1 MRPDTREPAAITT
14 FRWGTIGD
22 LATAAFVVAA
32 VSGVAVAV
40 PYDAQ
45 DGYRSIAALLLA
57 NPAGAFFRN
66 MHYWAGQLCLVL
78 TLLHVWDH
86 LRARTEQRVGGGMW
100 LRLALTLPLLAFIML
115 SGFMLRGDAEGRQ
128 AMRILTEATSQ
139 VPMLG
144 PLVAT
149 LVFGAGERLDVV
161 YVQHAATATI
171 VVWLLII
178 EHSRR
183 VWPRWSAFVVVT
195 VVTSGISLVMSPGL
209 HDGLEPIVKGPWYF
223 LGLQEILHWTPWP
236 LVVVVAGAAVV
247 GAFYAVRVISA
258 TSASWT
264 KGILL
269 LLAVAYLGLCG
280 VGGFLRGENWSW
292 KPGWPNGAG
301 NLRMGWL
308 LAATPDAPSPL
319 PVPLP
324 VVMGRP
330 EGCLVCHRG
339 VTGLG
344 NAHRPEAIGCASC
357 HGGDVF
363 TIDKRRA
370 HAGMDT
376 IAGNLTTAIRGCG
389 QAACHAPIV
398 PRIER
403 SLMATMSGIVTIN
416 RRVFGEEGGRG
427 SSGPAHVQQLGQSA
441 ADTHMR
447 QLCAGCHLGVIKV
460 ALGPNDE
467 GSRGGGCNACHL
479 TYSAPA
485 LAALNHYETQKMR
498 GAAQA
503 PTLHP
508 TLSLDIGSGQCLG
521 CHSRS
526 ARIATSF
533 EGWTEVNDP
542 PAEASDLSR
551 PVPSGFRRLDDDR
564 VFKRVIPDIHQQR
577 GLDCIDCHTSTEVM
591 GDGVAHGRKSEQ
603 LRVACE
609 DCHALPGIRLPVVPA
624 AQIDPESRRILALRN
639 WPGPKPSHFVRTSKG
654 DVLVNV
660 VIDTT
665 GTPRMVRKRTG
676 ERRDLKPALPVCLEG
691 QGHTRLACGSCHTAW
706 APRCPTCHTSFDASA
721 AAYDWIDNAD
731 VRGAWSEKAGP
742 FAADLPTLGIRR
754 LPAGTGARREVIE
767 TFVPAMIL
775 TIERKRESGRPSDLI
790 FRRLYAR
797 IEPHTTRREVRSC
810 ESCHNNPAALGYG
823 RGDLR
828 YERTPAGGRWKFTP
842 ATERLPADGF
852 PANAW
857 IPFLG
862 ERHDMVSTRDD
873 VRPFSIEEQR
883 RILRVGACLT
893 CHAPQSR
900 VMRDSVRDFERLL
913 ARRSPRCVLPIWD

>member
-1 MRPDTREPAAITT
+1 MSPDSGEPAPILA
-14 FRWGTIGD
+14 FRWGTLGD
-22 LATAAFVVAA
+22 GATAAFVIAA
-32 VSGVAVAV
+32 VSGAAVAV

-45 DGYRSIAALLLA
+45 DGYRSIAALMLG

-66 MHYWAGQLCLVL
+66 THYWAGQLCLVL
-78 TLLHVWDH
+78 TLLHMWDH
-86 LRARTEQRVGGGMW
+86 LRARTEQRVGRGVW

-128 AMRILTEATSQ
+128 AMRILSEATSQ

-144 PLVAT
+144 PLMAT
-149 LVFGAGERLDVV
+149 LLFGAGERLDVI

-171 VVWLLII
+171 IVWLFVI
-178 EHSRR
+178 EHARR
-183 VWPRWSAFVVVT
+183 VWPRWSAFLAVLL
-195 VVTSGISLVMSPGL
+195 VTSGISLVMSPGL
-209 HDGLEPIVKGPWYF
+209 HDGLEPVVKGPWYF

-236 LVVVVAGAAVV
+236 LVVVAAGAAVV
-247 GAFYAVRVISA
+247 GAIYAVQAAPA
-258 TSASWT
+258 TGARWT

-269 LLAVAYLGLCG
+269 ALAVTYLGLCG
-280 VGGFLRGENWSW
+280 VGSFLRGENWSW
-292 KPGWPNGAG
+292 KAGWPTGAG
-301 NLRMGWL
+301 NVRVGWL

-319 PVPLP
+319 PAPLP

-330 EGCLVCHRG
+330 EGCLICHRG

-357 HGGDVF
+357 HGGDPF
-363 TIDKRRA
+363 TVDKRRA
-370 HAGMDT
+370 HAGMEV
-376 IAGNLTTAIRGCG
+376 IAGNLARAIRGCG
-389 QAACHAPIV
+389 QAACHASIV
-398 PRIER
+398 PRVEG
-403 SLMATMSGIVTIN
+403 SLMATMSGIVAIN
-416 RRVFGEEGGRG
+416 RRVFGEEGAGRQN
-427 SSGPAHVQQLGQSA
+427 GPVHVRDLGRTA

-447 QLCAGCHLGVIKV
+447 QLCAGCHLGMAKV
-460 ALGPNDE
+460 ALGPNGE
-467 GSRGGGCNACHL
+467 GTRGGGCNACHL
-479 TYSAPA
+479 TYSPAA
-485 LAALNHYETQKMR
+485 LAELTRYENQKMR
-498 GAAQA
+498 GAAAA
-503 PTLHP
+503 PSVHP
-508 TLSLDIGSGQCLG
+508 ALSLDVGNGQCLG

-533 EGWTEVNDP
+533 EGWTEINDAP
-542 PAEASDLSR
+542 TEASDRSR
-551 PVPSGFRRLDDDR
+551 PVPSGFRRIEDDR
-564 VFKRVIPDIHQQR
+564 IFKRLIPDIHQQR

-609 DCHALPGIRLPVVPA
+609 DCHALPGTRLAVVA
-624 AQIDPESRRILALRN
+624 AAGIDPESQRILGLRN
-639 WPGPKPSHFVRTSKG
+639 WPGPKPSHYVRTPKG
-654 DVLVNV
+654 DVLVNAL
-660 VIDTT
+660 IDAT

-676 ERRDLKPALPVCLEG
+676 ERRDLKPAIPVCLEG
-691 QGHTRLACGSCHTAW
+691 PGHTRLSCGSCHTAW

-754 LPAGTGARREVIE
+754 LPEGTGARREVIE

-775 TIERKRESGRPSDLI
+775 TIERKREAGRPSDLL

-810 ESCHNNPAALGYG
+810 ESCHNNPTALGYG

-828 YERTPAGGRWKFTP
+828 YEPTPAGGRWRFTP
-842 ATERLPADGF
+842 ASERLPSDGF

-893 CHAPQSR
+893 CHKASSA

-913 ARRSPRCVLPIWD
+913 ARRSPRCVLPVWS